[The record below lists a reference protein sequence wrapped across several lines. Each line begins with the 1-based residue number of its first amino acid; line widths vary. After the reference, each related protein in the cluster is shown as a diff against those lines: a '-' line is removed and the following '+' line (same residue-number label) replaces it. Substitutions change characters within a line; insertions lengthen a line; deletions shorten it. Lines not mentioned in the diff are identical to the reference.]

1 MMRAAP
7 SDKDALRMSDAIDG
21 GVSSA
26 KPALPSYAGSPP
38 PTRFS
43 PAAKAEWDTAP
54 ETVRAEVSRMEKEFK
69 AGFAKYKAAAAR
81 DASLA
86 EFHTM
91 AAKGGTTVREAL
103 SRYVNLESQLR
114 TDPVKGLEIIC
125 QNIGMSLRE
134 VAANVLGLTPDQGQS
149 EADPAHESVTK
160 FAADPAHAR
169 FEELSEDIAFFLK
182 SGRTEDLA
190 EAYRL
195 AERLNPVLSKQIQV
209 VAAAASLPAG
219 SA

>member
-1 MMRAAP
+1 MI
-7 SDKDALRMSDAIDG
+7 ST
-21 GVSSA
+21 
-26 KPALPSYAGSPP
+26 LPPTTPEPP
-38 PTRFS
+38 PKRFTA
-43 PAAKAEWDTAP
+43 AAKEAWASAP
-54 ETVRAEVSRMEKEFK
+54 ETVRAEMLRLEAELT
-69 AGFAKYKAAAAR
+69 AGLRKYQAAAAR